1 MDIKIKKEESNDR
14 KLDIPNFK
22 SSSEINKELDKV
34 KFKEHNISPKDTM
47 KFEKHEDDLDL
58 STQFITTEFSTEDFE
73 TLEVNTIDLE
83 QDIKTIE
90 AEYIEPVKKH
100 DEDTIKIGQADEV
113 EVEHPSKP
121 KAKRQFKI
129 NIKYLYLAISLLVLI
144 VLITGAIAAY
154 RYTTSDE
161 RFVEQALE
169 NPYPISDI
177 NVYGESVNITSSNS
191 LEKVDIYNPETEEY
205 TSQKLGKSIDDQ
217 IHFSSLAD
225 GNYYLFNN
233 NKIITMDTNPDISYQ
248 TITRDGQNKDVTITT
263 DENNI
268 VNVDIKTASKQ
279 QIDVLIDPSQ
289 GLIQGF
295 TASDDKT
302 TEQELSLKYA
312 EALQKELEAI
322 GYNVKLTRTDDSVPG
337 DCDYQNTY
345 CEDGRVAMAYQ
356 DNPKLYIQ
364 LAFNGSSGSGFEIT
378 DSTHNSH
385 TLARILKSSLSPL
398 LSPSERVSG
407 QLEPGIYNN
416 TYDDEN
422 GNKVDYL
429 YLIRETGGVLMGSDN
444 TDASQYNTQK
454 VGAEAITIDLGYISE
469 ATDFEQL
476 NDQAEI
482 DAIAK
487 AIAGAID
494 QYVNKY

>member
-14 KLDIPNFK
+14 KLDIPSFK

-34 KFKEHNISPKDTM
+34 EFKEHNISPKDTM

-90 AEYIEPVKKH
+90 AEYIEPVKKS

-113 EVEHPSKP
+113 EVEREEKP
-121 KAKRQFKI
+121 KTKRQFKI
-129 NIKYLYLAISLLVLI
+129 NIKYLYLVLALI
-144 VLITGAIAAY
+144 VLLLLITGGIAAY

-169 NPYPISDI
+169 TPYPVSDI
-177 NVYGESVNITSSNS
+177 NVYGESVNLTSSNS
-191 LEKVDIYNPETEEY
+191 LDKVDIYNTETEEY
-205 TSQKLGKSIDDQ
+205 TSQELGKSIDDQ
-217 IHFSSLAD
+217 LHFSGLAE

-233 NKIITMDTNPDISYQ
+233 NKIITMDSNPDISYQ
-248 TITRDGQNKDVTITT
+248 TITRDGVNKDVKITT
-263 DENNI
+263 DENKI
-268 VNVDIKTASKQ
+268 VNVDIKKATTQKVD
-279 QIDVLIDPSQ
+279 ILIDPSQ

-295 TASDDKT
+295 TASDNQT

-364 LAFNGSSGSGFEIT
+364 IGFNGSSGNGFEIT
-378 DSTHNSH
+378 DSTLNSH
-385 TLARILKSSLSPL
+385 TFARILKSSLSPL
-398 LSPSERVSG
+398 LTPSERVSG

-416 TYDDEN
+416 TYDDAE

-444 TDASQYNTQK
+444 TDASEFNTQK
-454 VGAEAITIDLGYISE
+454 VGAESIAIDLGYITES
-469 ATDFEQL
+469 TDFEQL
-476 NDQAEI
+476 NDQSEI

-487 AIAGAID
+487 AMAGAID
-494 QYVNKY
+494 QYINKY